1 MNVLFKLPREAVP
14 PEEQCLKFIVQ
25 APDKIR
31 GRLLKAKRS
40 RPGIHRNEAG
50 PERFRS
56 LKQN

>member
-31 GRLLKAKRS
+31 GRLLKAKRPD
-40 RPGIHRNEAG
+40 RAFI
-50 PERFRS
+50 ERIS
-56 LKQN
+56 PPTTAMK